1 MREVGIYQVWTG
13 KRYLIKIG
21 HQMKKLETSLG
32 SKSAEPNSIEKAQ
45 IFKGKNNCV
54 CIFNVDWF

>member
-1 MREVGIYQVWTG
+1 
-13 KRYLIKIG
+13 
-21 HQMKKLETSLG
+21 MKKLETSLG

-54 CIFNVDWF
+54 CIFNVD